1 MLKTN
6 SGYNK
11 FELTGVNT
19 QQAYSGN
26 GANRPTSFHRTL
38 LVLIKLRVKKMPA
51 SKCLNFM
58 FSSVNN

>member
-38 LVLIKLRVKKMPA
+38 LVLIKLRVKKNARIKMPQFYVLIC
-51 SKCLNFM
+51 K
-58 FSSVNN
+58 